1 MLGLVGFWRVNFL
14 MMMPVAT
21 WAQGAEIQFLL
32 FSLHR
37 LACGVHVLSL
47 LFCPPPPVIL
57 AIWVLVLPQCS
68 TPGQGLGEDGLDGT
82 KDRAYTLPLSPPPS
96 LECLVGIG

>member
-14 MMMPVAT
+14 MTMPVAT
-21 WAQGAEIQFLL
+21 WAQGAGIQFLL
-32 FSLHR
+32 FSSHR
-37 LACGVHVLSL
+37 LACGVHVLIL
-47 LFCPPPPVIL
+47 LLCPPLL
-57 AIWVLVLPQCS
+57 AIWVLVLSQCS
-68 TPGQGLGEDGLDGT
+68 TPGQGLREGGLDGT